1 MYIHVCHRPL
11 WCNMYI
17 LYMYMGT
24 WDEIVCTVLTSIYSI
39 LVFHAGHHKMTIS
52 DILSQAFEEMD
63 VPLPTED

>member
-1 MYIHVCHRPL
+1 
-11 WCNMYI
+11 
-17 LYMYMGT
+17 MGT
-24 WDEIVCTVLTSIYSI
+24 WMNFIVSVVYMCMYNAHNSVYRI